1 VSIGKAAV
9 RTVKVGDATIEP
21 AGETVHYFRNVS
33 AKDAAQLYCSVLA
46 GADDKQLSVMLG
58 K

>member
-1 VSIGKAAV
+1 V
-9 RTVKVGDATIEP
+9 TVGDATLEP
-21 AGETVHYFRNVS
+21 AGETVHYFRNMS
-33 AKDAAQLYCSVLA
+33 AKEPAQLYCSILA

>member
-1 VSIGKAAV
+1 
-9 RTVKVGDATIEP
+9 
-21 AGETVHYFRNVS
+21 VHYFRNMS
-33 AKDAAQLYCSVLA
+33 AKEPAQLYCSVLA